1 MRLHCSQSRQS
12 LSIGLSALLL
22 WSVACA
28 DSDLFGNE
36 ESHTVVRERPNV
48 VLISV
53 DTLRADA
60 LGSYGSPSPTPFI
73 DALAERGVLFERAY
87 APAALTAPSHAT
99 LFTGREPLDHGIT
112 RNGVSLQAEIE
123 TLAEQFRAAGYA
135 SGAFVSSFV
144 LDPRFGWDQGFDVFD
159 AQFSKD
165 DATVSKEL
173 AQPGMFFNMHTFEG
187 FDRRAD
193 ATVDAAL
200 AWLATAEEPYFLF
213 VHLFDPHDPYVPP
226 EAYLDR
232 LKPAKFDLKGRTAP
246 GARKPRR
253 LERLVR
259 RYHAEVL
266 FADHELGRLF
276 DGLEAKSDRRSVTA
290 LTSDHGEGLGQHD
303 WLVHARNLYDE
314 AVHVPLI
321 VSDSAASVR
330 GKRLRTPVGVV
341 DVAPTLLGLAGLSE
355 LSSASG
361 RSLAKS
367 VEAGSEPEARPV
379 FAHRRPHPTATI
391 DFRGEKISARD
402 ADAKWIS
409 NDLIED
415 EFYDLA
421 NDPGELNDLVGTRSG
436 EPPSAE
442 QTERGVALLDLINS
456 HRAEAGVI
464 DEPPELAPDV
474 RAALDALGYTE

>member
-1 MRLHCSQSRQS
+1 
-12 LSIGLSALLL
+12 
-22 WSVACA
+22 
-28 DSDLFGNE
+28 
-36 ESHTVVRERPNV
+36 V

-60 LGSYGSPSPTPFI
+60 LGSYGGPVRTPAI

-112 RNGVSLQAEIE
+112 RNGVSLQGEIE
-123 TLAEQFRAAGYA
+123 TLAEQFRAAGYS
-135 SGAFVSSFV
+135 SGGFVSSFV
-144 LDPRFGWDQGFDVFD
+144 LDPRFGWDQGFEVFD
-159 AQFSKD
+159 ASFPKD
-165 DATVSKEL
+165 GATVSKEL
-173 AQPGMFFNMHTFEG
+173 AQPGMFFNMHSFEG

-226 EAYLDR
+226 KGYLER
-232 LKPAKFDLKGRTAP
+232 LGSARFDLEGRTAP
-246 GARKPRR
+246 DARKPRR

-266 FADHELGRLF
+266 FADYELGRLF
-276 DGLEAKSDRRSVTA
+276 EGLEAKSDRRNVTA
-290 LTSDHGEGLGQHD
+290 LTSDHGEGLGQHG

-321 VSDSAASVR
+321 VSDTAASVR
-330 GKRLRTPVGVV
+330 GQRLRTPVGIV
-341 DVAPTLLGLAGLSE
+341 DVAPTLLRLAGLPE

-361 RSLAKS
+361 RSLANS
-367 VEAGSEPEARPV
+367 VEEGSEPEARTV
-379 FAHRRPHPTATI
+379 FGHRRPHPTATI

-402 ADAKWIS
+402 ADNKWIA

-415 EFYDLA
+415 EFYDLT
-421 NDPGELNDLVGTRSG
+421 NDPGELNNLAGDRSG
-436 EPPSAE
+436 ESSSAG
-442 QTERGVALLDLINS
+442 QVERGMALLDLINS

-464 DEPPELAPDV
+464 EDPPELAPDV